1 MAIKSQWINP
11 GDSDSS
17 GSRDG
22 DSDHSYLSQSTAP
35 TEYTQSEER
44 PPPIRHNTC
53 KGRLES
59 CYNEW
64 QAYYDESRAS
74 TETYASTIPS
84 EDEFSDDDDD
94 EYDLEELSD
103 EFYHSEA
110 LASTPREFAELFPSH
125 RRLSIRHDDATIDG
139 NMNLRVDTTRSGYQ
153 RPITLFHLRM
163 RDLRTRDFSLRRYCR
178 DSGREVCHSV
188 RQIQKP
194 TSTRRPGLQRPFTD
208 AISHF
213 RHKPS
218 TSSTLS
224 SLNAGHGS
232 MFAEAEART
241 HNKASDET
249 QSPTSASTN
258 MIKLEFGNYA
268 HVEIKRRGAG
278 SQRRYCFK
286 YWGNNY
292 IWKRQVRREGEFE
305 EVSYH
310 LLRDDKAS
318 SIAHIVSAPLTTEQF
333 QEEELRGG
341 WIPPC
346 SMWICDDKI
355 ISHSPDVAE

>member
-1 MAIKSQWINP
+1 MAIKSRWIND

-17 GSRDG
+17 GSRDA
-22 DSDHSYLSQSTAP
+22 DSYRSYQTQSTAP
-35 TEYTQSEER
+35 TEYTQSGER
-44 PPPIRHNTC
+44 PSPIRQNTC
-53 KGRLES
+53 KGRLEGWDDTW
-59 CYNEW
+59 ET
-64 QAYYDESRAS
+64 YYDDSRAS

-84 EDEFSDDDDD
+84 EEEFSDDDG
-94 EYDLEELSD
+94 DLYEVEELSD

-110 LASTPREFAELFPSH
+110 IASTPREFAELFPSH

-139 NMNLRVDTTRSGYQ
+139 NMNLRVDTIRSGYQ
-153 RPITLFHLRM
+153 RPMTLFHLRM

-178 DSGREVCHSV
+178 DSGREVCHSI

-194 TSTRRPGLQRPFTD
+194 TPARRPFTD

-213 RHKPS
+213 RHKRS
-218 TSSTLS
+218 ASSNLS
-224 SLNAGHGS
+224 SVNAGYGL
-232 MFAEAEART
+232 MVGEADART
-241 HNKASDET
+241 YNKMSDES
-249 QSPTSASTN
+249 QASTN

-278 SQRRYCFK
+278 SQRRYCFE
-286 YWGNNY
+286 YWGHNY
-292 IWKRQVRREGEFE
+292 MWKRQVRREGDFE
-305 EVSYH
+305 VASYH

-318 SIAHIVSAPLTTEQF
+318 SIAYIVPAPLTTEQF
-333 QEEELRGG
+333 REEELRGG

-355 ISHSPDVAE
+355 ISDSVDVAE

>member
-1 MAIKSQWINP
+1 MAIKSQWIND

-22 DSDHSYLSQSTAP
+22 DSYRSYHSRSTVP
-35 TEYTQSEER
+35 TEYTEFGER

-53 KGRLES
+53 KGRLEG
-59 CYNEW
+59 CYDKW
-64 QAYYDESRAS
+64 QAYHDDSRAS

-84 EDEFSDDDDD
+84 EDEFSDDDDGD
-94 EYDLEELSD
+94 EYEVEELSD

-110 LASTPREFAELFPSH
+110 LASTPRDFAELFPSH

-139 NMNLRVDTTRSGYQ
+139 NMNLRIDTQVSTRSGHQ
-153 RPITLFHLRM
+153 RPMTLFHLRM

-178 DSGREVCHSV
+178 DSGREVCHSI
-188 RQIQKP
+188 RKIQKP
-194 TSTRRPGLQRPFTD
+194 TRSALQLP
-208 AISHF
+208 F
-213 RHKPS
+213 RHKWSPS
-218 TSSTLS
+218 LS
-224 SLNAGHGS
+224 SLNAGHGT
-232 MFAEAEART
+232 MFGDAETRA
-241 HNKASDET
+241 NNNASDET
-249 QSPTSASTN
+249 QPAPASTN

-278 SQRRYCFK
+278 SQRRYCFE
-286 YWGNNY
+286 YWGHNY
-292 IWKRQVRREGEFE
+292 TWKRQVRRDGEFE

-318 SIAHIVSAPLTTEQF
+318 SIAYIVPAPLTTEQF
-333 QEEELRGG
+333 REEELRGG

-346 SMWICDDKI
+346 SMWICDDDI
-355 ISHSPDVAE
+355 ISGSSDVAE